1 MARKKKIK
9 QEEEKKAPEEDIAPV
24 DETDESDAEIDVS
37 GPLTAGFAAGEYSH
51 TIKIPKDRIAV
62 LIGVKGSEKR
72 ELEEWSSAKIHVD
85 SAEGDVVIFGKDA
98 LKLYELREI
107 IQAIARGFSPETAS
121 LLLKPDYMLEIINLK
136 DYGLDKPNKLARV
149 KARVIGTGGKA
160 RRVIEEITGTQLS
173 VYGKTIG
180 IIGECT
186 GVTNAKRAIELLVK
200 GSMHATV
207 YKWLED
213 QRRKS
218 KREERGF

>member
-1 MARKKKIK
+1 MVLRRDMVRKKKIK
-9 QEEEKKAPEEDIAPV
+9 QEEEKEAPEEDIMPAN
-24 DETDESDAEIDVS
+24 ETVDESDAEIDVS
-37 GPLTAGFAAGEYSH
+37 GPITAGFAAGEYSH

-85 SAEGDVVIFGKDA
+85 SNEGDVVIFGKDA

-136 DYGLDKPNKLARV
+136 DYGLDKPN
-149 KARVIGTGGKA
+149 

-213 QRRKS
+213 QRRKA
-218 KREERGF
+218 KREEAGF